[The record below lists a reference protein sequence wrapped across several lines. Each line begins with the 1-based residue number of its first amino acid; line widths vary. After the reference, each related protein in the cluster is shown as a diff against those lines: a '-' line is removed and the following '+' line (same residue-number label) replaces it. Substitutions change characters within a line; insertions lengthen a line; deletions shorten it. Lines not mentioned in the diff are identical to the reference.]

1 MILILMYFLRIKL
14 YNTLSSQKMLL
25 SLLFFMGGDYP
36 NGQYWPLDS
45 ILEFPRMC
53 LGSLS
58 YCMESCSLDI
68 LGLLGAKVVSSFL
81 SPCVQGLWGFA
92 ELFGLGLTY
101 KYSDLKILTFLSC
114 KYRQRDTLMRIK

>member
-1 MILILMYFLRIKL
+1 MILILMYFLELNYTTPSAHK
-14 YNTLSSQKMLL
+14 KCCFHCF
-25 SLLFFMGGDYP
+25 FFMGGDYP

-68 LGLLGAKVVSSFL
+68 LGLLGAKVISSFL
-81 SPCVQGLWGFA
+81 SPVFKDYGGLPSCSAWA
-92 ELFGLGLTY
+92 SLSY
-101 KYSDLKILTFLSC
+101 KYSDLKILTLC
-114 KYRQRDTLMRIK
+114 